1 MPKVE
6 DKLLDPRDDHVGTLL
21 AKLWS
26 LSPLTPAKER
36 RILIDNLRQ
45 AMIDDGYLPFD
56 SFSSSYHLSAVG
68 DSCLY
73 DLSPKHNGKL
83 KAFAGQRVRVVCSGS
98 GPRWK
103 RKFMAKPIAAYAWG
117 SGEQ

>member
-1 MPKVE
+1 MPKVG
-6 DKLLDPRDDHVGTLL
+6 DKLPDPRDDHVGAVL
-21 AKLWS
+21 ARLWALPSGTPGKVRRS
-26 LSPLTPAKER
+26 LIAE
-36 RILIDNLRQ
+36 LRQ
-45 AMIDDGYLPFD
+45 VMTDEGYFQFD

-73 DLSPKHNGKL
+73 DLSPRHNGKL

-103 RKFMAKPIAAYAWG
+103 RKFMAKPC
-117 SGEQ
+117 